1 MKLLA
6 VNELKGNEK
15 LAKHIVTEFG
25 TELMTKGTVIKPEY
39 KEKLIELG
47 IKYVYVDDSLFYDI
61 DFDKDSAGIIREKV
75 KEESR
80 ALVKNVLEKHV
91 YKNTSDLEK
100 ICHAADIIID
110 EISSEEQ
117 LMDRVANIRRDGT
130 DIYSHSINVCA
141 LATLLALKN
150 GYDKDVVREVAK
162 GCILHDIGLR
172 YVVAPYEDIDVDN
185 MEQKDKSQFRK
196 HVIFGYDAVKD
207 EKWISDIA
215 KDIILFHHERND
227 GTGYPYKNNGNQL
240 DDTVKIVE
248 VCDAFDSMI
257 NGIGCRQM
265 KIHEAVEYIRA
276 NSLTAFEKKFADQL
290 LTMVA
295 MYPVGTKVITSENE
309 IGIVIKQNKE
319 CIDRPV
325 IKIISKRDGRGVDEE
340 IIKDM
345 TECLTMFIV
354 DTIE

>member
-1 MKLLA
+1 MKLVK

-15 LAKHIVTEFG
+15 LGKHIVTSFG
-25 TELMTKGTVIKPEY
+25 TELMAKGSIIKPEY
-39 KEKLIELG
+39 IDKLAELG
-47 IKYVYVDDSLFYDI
+47 IEYVFVDDSLFQNI
-61 DFDKDSAGIIREKV
+61 DFDKDSPGIIKEKV

-91 YKNTSDLEK
+91 YKNTSDLETL
-100 ICHAADIIID
+100 CQAADKIIEDIT
-110 EISSEEQ
+110 SEEDV
-117 LMDRVANIRRDGT
+117 MERVANIRKDGT

-141 LATLLALKN
+141 LSTLLALKN
-150 GYDKDVVREVAK
+150 GYEHHIVREVAK

-172 YVVAPYEDIDVDN
+172 YVITPYEDINVDEL
-185 MEQKDKSQFRK
+185 EQKERSQFRK
-196 HVIFGYDAVKD
+196 HVILGYDAVKD
-207 EKWISDIA
+207 ETWMSDMA

-227 GTGYPYKNNGNQL
+227 GTGYPYKNHGDQL

-257 NGIGCRQM
+257 NGIGCKQM
-265 KIHEAVEYIRA
+265 KVHQATEYIRA
-276 NSLTAFEKKFADQL
+276 HSLTAFEKKYADQL
-290 LTMVA
+290 LQMVA
-295 MYPVGTKVITSENE
+295 MYPVGTKVVTSEEE

-325 IKIISKRDGRGVDEE
+325 LQIIAHRDGRAVEGELV
-340 IIKDM
+340 KDM
-345 TECLTMFIV
+345 TKHLTMFIV